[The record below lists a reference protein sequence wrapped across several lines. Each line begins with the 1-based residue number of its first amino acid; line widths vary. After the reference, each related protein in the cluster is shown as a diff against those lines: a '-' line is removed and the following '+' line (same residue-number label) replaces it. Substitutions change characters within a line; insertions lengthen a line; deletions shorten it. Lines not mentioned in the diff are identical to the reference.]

1 MNYIK
6 KLDNNQLKKLCYL
19 YYTCEEKKKIIRD
32 SLPLHYE
39 HCP

>member
-19 YYTCEEKKKIIRD
+19 YHTCEEKKIKNN
-32 SLPLHYE
+32 
-39 HCP
+39 